1 MTILVTAASRHGTTR
16 GIADAIAAVLRSA
29 DLQVDVRSPDSV
41 DGVEGY
47 DAVVIGS
54 AVYGGRWL
62 RPATA
67 FVARNTD
74 ALAERP
80 VFLFSSGPLGDPPRR
95 VRDPSD
101 LPALRAAIHP
111 REHRLFQ
118 GRLTESGLPTPER
131 LLAKLT
137 RTPFGDFRP
146 WDDIIDWAREIARV
160 VSAEAPVLALPQ
172 A

>member
-29 DLQVDVRSPDSV
+29 DLEVDVRSPDSI

-54 AVYGGRWL
+54 AVYRDHWL

-67 FVARNTD
+67 FVARNAD

-101 LPALRAAIHP
+101 LPALKAAIHP
-111 REHRLFQ
+111 RDHRLFQ
-118 GRLTESGLPTPER
+118 GRLTESGLRTPER
-131 LLAKLT
+131 LLAKMA
-137 RTPFGDFRP
+137 RTPFGDFRA
-146 WDDIIDWAREIARV
+146 WDDIMDWAREIARA
-160 VSAEAPVLALPQ
+160 VSGEAPVAALPRS
-172 A
+172 